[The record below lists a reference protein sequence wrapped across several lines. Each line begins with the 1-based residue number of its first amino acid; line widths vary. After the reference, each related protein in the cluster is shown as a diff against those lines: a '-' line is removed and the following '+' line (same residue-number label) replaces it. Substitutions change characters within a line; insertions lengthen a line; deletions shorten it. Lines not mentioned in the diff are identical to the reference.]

1 MKEFM
6 GFMTGQVCSQDGTPL
21 PGGIISFFEMSKGL
35 PPLVANMHRI
45 PDVVATMG
53 PEGRFKVKLVPG
65 SYYMRAIVTDPK
77 RGLGPPREG
86 ETFYFAKSDAGKLRI
101 FTIAEK
107 DVMDVGSVIGGTPE
121 SFLESKDLASIE
133 GRILSESGQP
143 YEGASATLKID
154 KKRQRPDYIS
164 SKTEKDGKFFLRVP
178 PGQYYLQCQA
188 TITNAASGPSMFEQP
203 DTFGFP
209 KQADSLLL
217 ESKPIIVNLAKGE
230 VLSNMQITL
239 HRPE

>member
-1 MKEFM
+1 M
-6 GFMTGQVCSQDGTPL
+6 GSLTGQVCLEDGTPL

-86 ETFYFAKSDAGKLRI
+86 ETFYFAKSDAGNLRI

-107 DVMDVGSVIGGTPE
+107 DVMDAGSVIGGTPE
-121 SFLESKDLASIE
+121 SFPESKDLATIE

-143 YEGASATLKID
+143 YEGANATLKID
-154 KKRQRPDYIS
+154 KRRQRPDYIS
-164 SKTEKDGKFFLRVP
+164 SKTEKDGKFLLRVP
-178 PGQYYLQCQA
+178 PGQYYLQCRA
-188 TITNAASGPSMFEQP
+188 TIAIVASEPSMFEQP

-209 KQADSLLL
+209 KAADSLLI

-230 VLSNMQITL
+230 VLANLQITL